1 MLMKNF
7 CFKRESSG
15 LNLFC
20 SDQSET
26 FLYLFV
32 FPLYLR
38 YARDMRKAYMLYR
51 QILHNGVAN
60 VDVKVYSSALNDLS
74 ELYESKGCFS
84 FCTDSLFLLMY
95 FSMKVNGLL
104 ITFHPNSFPYSSKCI
119 NRIICNSTTGFILP
133 SFPFP
138 HHNLKSN
145 EKLNFPR

>member
-84 FCTDSLFLLMY
+84 FCTDSLVSFDVFFDESKWPPDNIPPQLLSI
-95 FSMKVNGLL
+95 F
-104 ITFHPNSFPYSSKCI
+104 
-119 NRIICNSTTGFILP
+119 
-133 SFPFP
+133 
-138 HHNLKSN
+138 
-145 EKLNFPR
+145 